1 MAVGGD
7 GDPGPGANKRF
18 GVRVVLG
25 NLRQRVHGNGRQ
37 RQGFGSDPKVSRAV
51 KTNYTKLMANAAAL
65 SVV

>member
-1 MAVGGD
+1 MAVGDD
-7 GDPGPGANKRF
+7 GDPAPGANKRF

-37 RQGFGSDPKVSRAV
+37 GQGFGSDAKVTRAV
-51 KTNYTKLMANAAAL
+51 KTTYTKLIANAAAL